1 MFTWKLLPFAVAI
14 IFIAPIIIVFSSLF
28 GTYSDTWN
36 HLIEFVLVDY
46 VSTSIFLVIGVSIGV
61 LTIGVFTAYA
71 VTNYNFF
78 GKKFFEWALILPL
91 AIPPYILAYTFTG
104 LFDANG
110 DANVFVRL
118 LFNLENNFVLFPSVR
133 NITGAIIVF
142 SFTLYPYVYLVTRSA
157 FLNQSSSIKE
167 SGRLLG
173 LGQVGV
179 FSKISLPLARP
190 AFIAG
195 LMLVIMETL
204 SDFGAVDHF
213 AVQTFTTGIFR
224 TWYGLYDL
232 NTAMQLSSLLLMIIF
247 LFYFLERFS
256 REGVNYTNDNSTF
269 KTSKEINLIGVK
281 SGLVSFFC
289 FLPIFIGFILPI
301 IELIIWALDAR
312 VTLFNE
318 KFIMSS
324 FNTITL
330 GILTGVLC
338 AFLAFIINF
347 SIRYTKNN
355 FLGKLSSF
363 LSIGYA
369 IPGLILAVGITR
381 FLVFADRNIFSDLD
395 FVITGSLVGLVLAY
409 IIKSY
414 ALANSSIES
423 GYERISNS
431 IDNSARLLGARGSIL
446 LGKVHFPLMKTSFLT
461 ATLLVTSEVV
471 KELPATLIL
480 RPFNFDT
487 LAVVTYTY
495 AAEERMY
502 QAAMPS
508 LAIVLI
514 GIIPLI
520 FLSKMIR
527 SSRLAET

>member
-46 VSTSIFLVIGVSIGV
+46 VSTSLFLVIGVSIGV

-78 GKKFFEWALILPL
+78 VKKFFEWALILPL

-133 NITGAIIVF
+133 NIIGAIIVF

-247 LFYFLERFS
+247 LFYFLERFLLFTYLYW
-256 REGVNYTNDNSTF
+256 VYFANYR
-269 KTSKEINLIGVK
+269 IN
-281 SGLVSFFC
+281 
-289 FLPIFIGFILPI
+289 
-301 IELIIWALDAR
+301 
-312 VTLFNE
+312 N
-318 KFIMSS
+318 
-324 FNTITL
+324 
-330 GILTGVLC
+330 
-338 AFLAFIINF
+338 
-347 SIRYTKNN
+347 
-355 FLGKLSSF
+355 
-363 LSIGYA
+363 
-369 IPGLILAVGITR
+369 
-381 FLVFADRNIFSDLD
+381 
-395 FVITGSLVGLVLAY
+395 
-409 IIKSY
+409 
-414 ALANSSIES
+414 
-423 GYERISNS
+423 
-431 IDNSARLLGARGSIL
+431 LGA
-446 LGKVHFPLMKTSFLT
+446 
-461 ATLLVTSEVV
+461 
-471 KELPATLIL
+471 
-480 RPFNFDT
+480 
-487 LAVVTYTY
+487 
-495 AAEERMY
+495 
-502 QAAMPS
+502 
-508 LAIVLI
+508 
-514 GIIPLI
+514 
-520 FLSKMIR
+520 
-527 SSRLAET
+527 

>member
-1 MFTWKLLPFAVAI
+1 MFTWKLVPFVVAI
-14 IFIAPIIIVFSSLF
+14 VFIAPIIIIFLSLF
-28 GTYSDTWN
+28 GSYSDSWN
-36 HLIEFVLVDY
+36 HLLEFVLLDY
-46 VSTSIFLVIGVSIGV
+46 VSNSVILVIGVSLGVLFIGV
-61 LTIGVFTAYA
+61 ITSYL
-71 VTNYNFF
+71 VTNYNFY
-78 GKKFFEWALILPL
+78 GKRFFEWALILPL
-91 AIPPYILAYTFTG
+91 AIPPYILAYAFTG

-110 DANVFVRL
+110 DANLLVRF
-118 LFNLENNFVLFPSVR
+118 LFNLENNFILFPSVR

-157 FLNQSSSIKE
+157 FLNQSNSIKE

-173 LGQVGV
+173 MGQLGI
-179 FSKISLPLARP
+179 FSRISLPLARP

-232 NTAMQLSSLLLMIIF
+232 TTAMQLSSLLLLIIF

-256 REGVNYTNDNSTF
+256 REGVKYTNDNSTF
-269 KTSKEINLIGVK
+269 KTSKELKLTGTK
-281 SGLVSFFC
+281 AGLAFFFC
-289 FLPIFIGFILPI
+289 LMPIFVGFILPI
-301 IELIIWALDAR
+301 IELIVWAFDAR
-312 VTLFNE
+312 VTFFND
-318 KFIMSS
+318 KFLVSS
-324 FNTITL
+324 FNSISL
-330 GILTGVLC
+330 GVLTGVLC

-347 SIRYTKNN
+347 SVRYTKNN
-355 FLGKLSSF
+355 LLTKLSPF

-381 FLVFADRNIFSDLD
+381 FLVYVDQNLFFNLD
-395 FVITGSLVGLVLAY
+395 FVITGSLIGLVLAY

-414 ALANSSIES
+414 ALANSSIEP

-431 IDNSARLLGARGSIL
+431 IDNSALLLGSKGGTL
-446 LGKVHFPLMKTSFLT
+446 LGRIHFPLLKTSFLT
-461 ATLLVTSEVV
+461 AILLVTSEVV

-495 AAEERMY
+495 AAEERMH

-520 FLSKMIR
+520 FLSRMIR
-527 SSRLAET
+527 RSRFGET

>member
-1 MFTWKLLPFAVAI
+1 M
-14 IFIAPIIIVFSSLF
+14 
-28 GTYSDTWN
+28 
-36 HLIEFVLVDY
+36 
-46 VSTSIFLVIGVSIGV
+46 
-61 LTIGVFTAYA
+61 
-71 VTNYNFF
+71 
-78 GKKFFEWALILPL
+78 
-91 AIPPYILAYTFTG
+91 
-104 LFDANG
+104 
-110 DANVFVRL
+110 
-118 LFNLENNFVLFPSVR
+118 
-133 NITGAIIVF
+133 
-142 SFTLYPYVYLVTRSA
+142 
-157 FLNQSSSIKE
+157 
-167 SGRLLG
+167 
-173 LGQVGV
+173 
-179 FSKISLPLARP
+179 PLARP

-269 KTSKEINLIGVK
+269 KTSKEINLKGVK

-338 AFLAFIINF
+338 AFLALTINF

-423 GYERISNS
+423 GYKRISNS

-461 ATLLVTSEVV
+461 AILLVTSEVV

-514 GIIPLI
+514 GIVPLI

-527 SSRLAET
+527 SSRLAGT

>member
-1 MFTWKLLPFAVAI
+1 MFTWKLFPFAVAI
-14 IFIAPIIIVFSSLF
+14 IFVAPIIIVFSSLF
-28 GTYSDTWN
+28 GSYSDTWN

-46 VSTSIFLVIGVSIGV
+46 ISTSIFLVIGVSLGVLIIGV
-61 LTIGVFTAYA
+61 LTAYL

-78 GKKFFEWALILPL
+78 GKIFFEWALILPL

-110 DANVFVRL
+110 DANVFVRF
-118 LFNLENNFVLFPSVR
+118 LFNLENSFVLFPSVR
-133 NITGAIIVF
+133 NIIGAIIVF

-157 FLNQSSSIKE
+157 FLNQSNSIKE

-173 LGQVGV
+173 LGQLGI

-256 REGVNYTNDNSTF
+256 REGIKYTNDNSTF
-269 KTSKEINLIGVK
+269 KTSKEIKLKGVK
-281 SGLVSFFC
+281 AGLAFFFC
-289 FLPIFIGFILPI
+289 LTPIFIGFILPI

-324 FNTITL
+324 FNTISL

-338 AFLAFIINF
+338 ASCI
-347 SIRYTKNN
+347 Y
-355 FLGKLSSF
+355 
-363 LSIGYA
+363 
-369 IPGLILAVGITR
+369 
-381 FLVFADRNIFSDLD
+381 
-395 FVITGSLVGLVLAY
+395 
-409 IIKSY
+409 
-414 ALANSSIES
+414 
-423 GYERISNS
+423 
-431 IDNSARLLGARGSIL
+431 
-446 LGKVHFPLMKTSFLT
+446 H
-461 ATLLVTSEVV
+461 
-471 KELPATLIL
+471 
-480 RPFNFDT
+480 
-487 LAVVTYTY
+487 
-495 AAEERMY
+495 
-502 QAAMPS
+502 
-508 LAIVLI
+508 
-514 GIIPLI
+514 
-520 FLSKMIR
+520 
-527 SSRLAET
+527 

>member
-28 GTYSDTWN
+28 GNYSDTWN

-232 NTAMQLSSLLLMIIF
+232 NTAMQLSSLLL
-247 LFYFLERFS
+247 LS
-256 REGVNYTNDNSTF
+256 
-269 KTSKEINLIGVK
+269 LIH
-281 SGLVSFFC
+281 
-289 FLPIFIGFILPI
+289 I
-301 IELIIWALDAR
+301 
-312 VTLFNE
+312 
-318 KFIMSS
+318 
-324 FNTITL
+324 
-330 GILTGVLC
+330 
-338 AFLAFIINF
+338 
-347 SIRYTKNN
+347 
-355 FLGKLSSF
+355 
-363 LSIGYA
+363 
-369 IPGLILAVGITR
+369 
-381 FLVFADRNIFSDLD
+381 
-395 FVITGSLVGLVLAY
+395 
-409 IIKSY
+409 
-414 ALANSSIES
+414 
-423 GYERISNS
+423 
-431 IDNSARLLGARGSIL
+431 
-446 LGKVHFPLMKTSFLT
+446 
-461 ATLLVTSEVV
+461 
-471 KELPATLIL
+471 
-480 RPFNFDT
+480 
-487 LAVVTYTY
+487 
-495 AAEERMY
+495 
-502 QAAMPS
+502 
-508 LAIVLI
+508 
-514 GIIPLI
+514 
-520 FLSKMIR
+520 
-527 SSRLAET
+527 

>member
-46 VSTSIFLVIGVSIGV
+46 VSTSLFLVIGVSIGV

-269 KTSKEINLIGVK
+269 KTSKEINLKGVK
-281 SGLVSFFC
+281 TGLVSFFC
-289 FLPIFIGFILPI
+289 FLTIFIWVYF
-301 IELIIWALDAR
+301 ANYR
-312 VTLFNE
+312 
-318 KFIMSS
+318 
-324 FNTITL
+324 
-330 GILTGVLC
+330 
-338 AFLAFIINF
+338 IN
-347 SIRYTKNN
+347 N
-355 FLGKLSSF
+355 
-363 LSIGYA
+363 
-369 IPGLILAVGITR
+369 
-381 FLVFADRNIFSDLD
+381 
-395 FVITGSLVGLVLAY
+395 
-409 IIKSY
+409 
-414 ALANSSIES
+414 
-423 GYERISNS
+423 
-431 IDNSARLLGARGSIL
+431 LGA
-446 LGKVHFPLMKTSFLT
+446 
-461 ATLLVTSEVV
+461 
-471 KELPATLIL
+471 
-480 RPFNFDT
+480 
-487 LAVVTYTY
+487 
-495 AAEERMY
+495 
-502 QAAMPS
+502 
-508 LAIVLI
+508 
-514 GIIPLI
+514 
-520 FLSKMIR
+520 
-527 SSRLAET
+527 

>member
-46 VSTSIFLVIGVSIGV
+46 ISTSLFLVIGVSIGV

-269 KTSKEINLIGVK
+269 KTSKEINLKGVK
-281 SGLVSFFC
+281 SGIVSFFC

-338 AFLAFIINF
+338 AFLAFIIN
-347 SIRYTKNN
+347 
-355 FLGKLSSF
+355 
-363 LSIGYA
+363 
-369 IPGLILAVGITR
+369 
-381 FLVFADRNIFSDLD
+381 
-395 FVITGSLVGLVLAY
+395 SL
-409 IIKSY
+409 
-414 ALANSSIES
+414 
-423 GYERISNS
+423 
-431 IDNSARLLGARGSIL
+431 
-446 LGKVHFPLMKTSFLT
+446 
-461 ATLLVTSEVV
+461 
-471 KELPATLIL
+471 
-480 RPFNFDT
+480 
-487 LAVVTYTY
+487 
-495 AAEERMY
+495 
-502 QAAMPS
+502 
-508 LAIVLI
+508 
-514 GIIPLI
+514 
-520 FLSKMIR
+520 
-527 SSRLAET
+527 

>member
-1 MFTWKLLPFAVAI
+1 MFTWKLLPFVVAI

-118 LFNLENNFVLFPSVR
+118 LFNLENNFVLFPSFR

-256 REGVNYTNDNSTF
+256 REGVNYTCLLY
-269 KTSKEINLIGVK
+269 TSP
-281 SGLVSFFC
+281 S
-289 FLPIFIGFILPI
+289 PR
-301 IELIIWALDAR
+301 DQ
-312 VTLFNE
+312 
-318 KFIMSS
+318 
-324 FNTITL
+324 
-330 GILTGVLC
+330 
-338 AFLAFIINF
+338 
-347 SIRYTKNN
+347 
-355 FLGKLSSF
+355 
-363 LSIGYA
+363 
-369 IPGLILAVGITR
+369 
-381 FLVFADRNIFSDLD
+381 
-395 FVITGSLVGLVLAY
+395 
-409 IIKSY
+409 
-414 ALANSSIES
+414 
-423 GYERISNS
+423 
-431 IDNSARLLGARGSIL
+431 RGSRMPA
-446 LGKVHFPLMKTSFLT
+446 LG
-461 ATLLVTSEVV
+461 
-471 KELPATLIL
+471 
-480 RPFNFDT
+480 
-487 LAVVTYTY
+487 
-495 AAEERMY
+495 
-502 QAAMPS
+502 
-508 LAIVLI
+508 
-514 GIIPLI
+514 
-520 FLSKMIR
+520 
-527 SSRLAET
+527 

>member
-104 LFDANG
+104 LFDA
-110 DANVFVRL
+110 
-118 LFNLENNFVLFPSVR
+118 
-133 NITGAIIVF
+133 
-142 SFTLYPYVYLVTRSA
+142 RSA

-269 KTSKEINLIGVK
+269 KTSKEINLKGVK
-281 SGLVSFFC
+281 SGIVSFFC

-461 ATLLVTSEVV
+461 AILLVTSEVV

-514 GIIPLI
+514 GIVPLI